1 MRLDLL
7 AALSGAMIAVQ
18 ARVNGELSHQLNNG
32 LQAAF
37 VSFGSG
43 LLIILLITPFSSQI
57 KEGIVNLRAAVKNK
71 EIARWKLLAGALG
84 GSFVAIQTQI
94 VPLIG
99 VAIYSVASIAGQ
111 TAMSLIVDRIGLTGG
126 GKKLISPRR
135 VLAAVLTVIAVLVSV
150 WDRIDANN
158 LSMFAVTAGGIA
170 GAIVGVQRAL
180 NGQIN
185 EYSHQSFT
193 TSLLNFITGTSFLM
207 ILIAIGLVIGRN
219 ELSPLPSNPWWIYTG
234 GVIGVIY
241 IAFTSTIVQHL
252 GVLTFTLFSVG
263 GQLVGSLVI
272 DLVSPTKGVSVSAYL
287 VTGIFMTYAG
297 VIGVIYIA
305 FISTI
310 VQHLGVL
317 TFTLFSVGGQL
328 ISSLIIDFVSPTNG
342 VRVSYYLIT
351 GIAMTYLGVIAGG
364 VGSSRVKKPQK
375 Q

>member
-7 AALSGAMIAVQ
+7 AALSGAMIALQ
-18 ARVNGELSHQLNNG
+18 ARANGELSHRLNNG
-32 LQAAF
+32 LQAAL

-43 LLIILLITPFSSQI
+43 LLIIFVITLFNSTI
-57 KEGIVNLRAAVKNK
+57 KEGIKNLRTAVANK
-71 EIARWKLLAGALG
+71 EIARWKLFAGALG

-111 TAMSLIVDRIGLTGG
+111 TAMSLVVDRIGLTGG

-135 VLAAVLTVIAVLVSV
+135 VLAAVLTVLAVLVSV
-150 WDRIDANN
+150 WDRIDAKD

-170 GAIVGVQRAL
+170 GAIVGIQRAL

-193 TSLLNFITGTSFLM
+193 TSLLNFITGTSFLL
-207 ILIAIGLVIGRN
+207 ILIVAGLILGRN
-219 ELSPLPSNPWWIYTG
+219 ELSPLPSGPWWIYTG

-263 GQLVGSLVI
+263 GQLVGSLII
-272 DLVSPTKGVSVSAYL
+272 DLVSPTDGVSVSAYL
-287 VTGIFMTYAG
+287 VTGIVMTYA
-297 VIGVIYIA
+297 
-305 FISTI
+305 
-310 VQHLGVL
+310 
-317 TFTLFSVGGQL
+317 
-328 ISSLIIDFVSPTNG
+328 
-342 VRVSYYLIT
+342 
-351 GIAMTYLGVIAGG
+351 GVIAGG

-375 Q
+375 L

>member
-18 ARVNGELSHQLNNG
+18 ARANGELSHRLDNG
-32 LQAAF
+32 LQAAL

-43 LLIILLITPFSSQI
+43 LIIIFIITLFNTKI
-57 KEGIVNLRAAVKNK
+57 KEGIKNLRQSVATK
-71 EIARWKLLAGALG
+71 EIARWKLFAGALG

-135 VLAAVLTVIAVLVSV
+135 VLAAFLTVLAVLVSV

-158 LSMFAVTAGGIA
+158 LSMLAVTAGGIA
-170 GAIVGVQRAL
+170 GAIVGIQRAL

-185 EYSHQSFT
+185 EYSKQSFT
-193 TSLLNFITGTSFLM
+193 TSLLNFMTGTAFLLVLIVAGL
-207 ILIAIGLVIGRN
+207 ILGKN
-219 ELSPLPSNPWWIYTG
+219 ELSPLPSGPWWIYTG

-263 GQLVGSLVI
+263 GQLVGSLII
-272 DLVSPTKGVSVSAYL
+272 DLVSPTEGVSVSAYL
-287 VTGIFMTYAG
+287 ITGIVMTYAG
-297 VIGVIYIA
+297 VV
-305 FISTI
+305 
-310 VQHLGVL
+310 
-317 TFTLFSVGGQL
+317 
-328 ISSLIIDFVSPTNG
+328 
-342 VRVSYYLIT
+342 
-351 GIAMTYLGVIAGG
+351 AGG
-364 VGSSRVKKPQK
+364 VSNQRVRK
-375 Q
+375 

>member
-7 AALSGAMIAVQ
+7 AALSGAMIALQ
-18 ARVNGELSHQLNNG
+18 ARANGELSHRLNNG
-32 LQAAF
+32 LQAAL

-43 LLIILLITPFSSQI
+43 LLIIFVITLFNSTI
-57 KEGIVNLRAAVKNK
+57 KEGIKNLRKAVANK

-111 TAMSLIVDRIGLTGG
+111 TAMSLVVDRIGLTGG

-135 VLAAVLTVIAVLVSV
+135 VLAAFLTVLAVLVSV

-170 GAIVGVQRAL
+170 GAIVGIQRAL

-193 TSLLNFITGTSFLM
+193 TSLLNFITGTSFLL
-207 ILIAIGLVIGRN
+207 ILIVAGLILGRN
-219 ELSPLPSNPWWIYTG
+219 ELSPLPSGPWWIYTG

-263 GQLVGSLVI
+263 GQLVGSLII
-272 DLVSPTKGVSVSAYL
+272 DLVSPTDGVSVSAYL
-287 VTGIFMTYAG
+287 VTGIVMTYA
-297 VIGVIYIA
+297 
-305 FISTI
+305 
-310 VQHLGVL
+310 
-317 TFTLFSVGGQL
+317 
-328 ISSLIIDFVSPTNG
+328 
-342 VRVSYYLIT
+342 
-351 GIAMTYLGVIAGG
+351 GVIAGG
-364 VGSSRVKKPQK
+364 VGSSRVKKPQRL
-375 Q
+375 

>member
-7 AALSGAMIAVQ
+7 AALSGAMIALQ
-18 ARVNGELSHQLNNG
+18 ARANGELSHRLDNG
-32 LQAAF
+32 LQAAL

-43 LLIILLITPFSSQI
+43 LIIIFVITLFNTKI
-57 KEGIVNLRAAVKNK
+57 KEGIKNLRQSVATK
-71 EIARWKLLAGALG
+71 EIARWKLFAGALG

-135 VLAAVLTVIAVLVSV
+135 VLAAFLTVLAVLVSV

-158 LSMFAVTAGGIA
+158 LSMLAVTAGGIA
-170 GAIVGVQRAL
+170 GAIVGIQRAL

-185 EYSHQSFT
+185 EYSKQSFT
-193 TSLLNFITGTSFLM
+193 TSLLNFMTGTAFLLVLIIAGL
-207 ILIAIGLVIGRN
+207 ILGKN
-219 ELSPLPSNPWWIYTG
+219 ELSPLPSGPWWIYTG

-263 GQLVGSLVI
+263 GQLVGSLII
-272 DLVSPTKGVSVSAYL
+272 DLVSPTEGVSVSAYL
-287 VTGIFMTYAG
+287 ITGIVMTYAG
-297 VIGVIYIA
+297 VV
-305 FISTI
+305 
-310 VQHLGVL
+310 
-317 TFTLFSVGGQL
+317 
-328 ISSLIIDFVSPTNG
+328 
-342 VRVSYYLIT
+342 
-351 GIAMTYLGVIAGG
+351 AGG
-364 VGSSRVKKPQK
+364 VSNQRVRK
-375 Q
+375 

>member
-7 AALSGAMIAVQ
+7 AALSGAMIALQ
-18 ARVNGELSHQLNNG
+18 ARANGELSHRLNNG
-32 LQAAF
+32 LQAAL

-43 LLIILLITPFSSQI
+43 LLIIFVITLFNSKI
-57 KEGIVNLRAAVKNK
+57 KEGIKNLRRAVANK
-71 EIARWKLLAGALG
+71 EIARWKLFAGALG

-135 VLAAVLTVIAVLVSV
+135 VSAAVLTVLAVLVSV

-158 LSMFAVTAGGIA
+158 LSMLAVTAGGIA

-193 TSLLNFITGTSFLM
+193 TSLLNFVTGTSFLVLLIVVG
-207 ILIAIGLVIGRN
+207 ILLGRN
-219 ELSPLPSNPWWIYTG
+219 ELSPLPSGPWWIYTG

-272 DLVSPTKGVSVSAYL
+272 DLVSPTEGVSVSAYL
-287 VTGIFMTYAG
+287 VTGIVMTYAG
-297 VIGVIYIA
+297 VV
-305 FISTI
+305 
-310 VQHLGVL
+310 
-317 TFTLFSVGGQL
+317 
-328 ISSLIIDFVSPTNG
+328 
-342 VRVSYYLIT
+342 
-351 GIAMTYLGVIAGG
+351 AGG
-364 VGSSRVKKPQK
+364 VSNLRVRR
-375 Q
+375 

>member
-7 AALSGAMIAVQ
+7 AALSGAMIALQ
-18 ARVNGELSHQLNNG
+18 ARANGELSHRLNNG
-32 LQAAF
+32 LQAAL

-43 LLIILLITPFSSQI
+43 LLIIFVITLFNSTI
-57 KEGIVNLRAAVKNK
+57 KEGIKNLRTAVANK
-71 EIARWKLLAGALG
+71 EIARWKLFAGALG

-111 TAMSLIVDRIGLTGG
+111 TAMSLVVDRIGLTGG

-135 VLAAVLTVIAVLVSV
+135 VLAAVLTVLAVLVSV

-170 GAIVGVQRAL
+170 GAIVGIQRAL

-193 TSLLNFITGTSFLM
+193 TSLLNFITGTSFLL
-207 ILIAIGLVIGRN
+207 ILIVAGIIFGRN
-219 ELSPLPSNPWWIYTG
+219 ELSPLPSGPWWIYTG

-263 GQLVGSLVI
+263 GQLVGSLII
-272 DLVSPTKGVSVSAYL
+272 DLVSPTDGVSVSAYL
-287 VTGIFMTYAG
+287 VTGIVMTYA
-297 VIGVIYIA
+297 
-305 FISTI
+305 
-310 VQHLGVL
+310 
-317 TFTLFSVGGQL
+317 
-328 ISSLIIDFVSPTNG
+328 
-342 VRVSYYLIT
+342 
-351 GIAMTYLGVIAGG
+351 GVIAGG

-375 Q
+375 L

>member
-7 AALSGAMIAVQ
+7 AALSGAMIALQ
-18 ARVNGELSHQLNNG
+18 ARANGELSHRLNNG
-32 LQAAF
+32 LQAAL
-37 VSFGSG
+37 VSFSSG
-43 LLIILLITPFSSQI
+43 LLIIFVITLFNSQI
-57 KEGIVNLRAAVKNK
+57 KDGIKNLRTAVANK
-71 EIARWKLLAGALG
+71 EIARWKLFAGALG

-135 VLAAVLTVIAVLVSV
+135 VLAAFLTVLAVLVSV
-150 WDRIDANN
+150 WDRIDADN
-158 LSMFAVTAGGIA
+158 LSMVAVTAGGIA

-185 EYSHQSFT
+185 EHSHQSFT
-193 TSLLNFITGTSFLM
+193 TSLLNFATGTTFLL
-207 ILIAIGLVIGRN
+207 ILICAGLIVGRN
-219 ELSPLPSNPWWIYTG
+219 ELSPLPSGPWWIYTG

-263 GQLVGSLVI
+263 GQLVGSLII

-287 VTGIFMTYAG
+287 VTGIVMTYA
-297 VIGVIYIA
+297 
-305 FISTI
+305 
-310 VQHLGVL
+310 
-317 TFTLFSVGGQL
+317 
-328 ISSLIIDFVSPTNG
+328 
-342 VRVSYYLIT
+342 
-351 GIAMTYLGVIAGG
+351 GVIAGG
-364 VGSSRVKKPQK
+364 VGSSRVKKPQRL
-375 Q
+375 

>member
-7 AALSGAMIAVQ
+7 AALSGAMIALQ
-18 ARVNGELSHQLNNG
+18 ARANGELSHRLNNG
-32 LQAAF
+32 LQAAL
-37 VSFGSG
+37 VSFSSG
-43 LLIILLITPFSSQI
+43 LLIIFVITLFNSQI
-57 KEGIVNLRAAVKNK
+57 KDGIKNLRTAVSNK
-71 EIARWKLLAGALG
+71 EIARWKLFAGALG

-135 VLAAVLTVIAVLVSV
+135 VLAAVLTVLAVLVSV
-150 WDRIDANN
+150 WDRIDADN
-158 LSMFAVTAGGIA
+158 LSMVAVTAGGIA

-185 EYSHQSFT
+185 EHSHQSFT
-193 TSLLNFITGTSFLM
+193 TSLLNFATGTTFLL
-207 ILIAIGLVIGRN
+207 ILISAGLILGRN
-219 ELSPLPSNPWWIYTG
+219 ELSPLPSGPWWIYTG

-287 VTGIFMTYAG
+287 VTGIVMTYA
-297 VIGVIYIA
+297 
-305 FISTI
+305 
-310 VQHLGVL
+310 
-317 TFTLFSVGGQL
+317 
-328 ISSLIIDFVSPTNG
+328 
-342 VRVSYYLIT
+342 
-351 GIAMTYLGVIAGG
+351 GVIAGG
-364 VGSSRVKKPQK
+364 VGSSRVKKPQRP
-375 Q
+375 